1 MLQNQQAKQSKMYHV
16 FGELCAHV
24 SNRVGNT
31 LLALV
36 QVRCLAGLG
45 AGVGCL
51 KVEHHLAE
59 RFGLKT
65 VRNVALGRPH
75 RLGRL
80 DSRCLKVLHV
90 LDGKGENGFTMNR
103 KSFVLFDAD
112 GLLSFE
118 AFA

>member
-1 MLQNQQAKQSKMYHV
+1 MYHV

-24 SNRVGNT
+24 SNRLGNA

-65 VRNVALGRPH
+65 VRNVARSSAPSRTTRP
-75 RLGRL
+75 
-80 DSRCLKVLHV
+80 S
-90 LDGKGENGFTMNR
+90 
-103 KSFVLFDAD
+103 
-112 GLLSFE
+112 LLEGASWS
-118 AFA
+118 